1 MPVRSTA
8 DDSGCGQPCVLTS
21 HLAIVVSCKVSD
33 PCAAAGPVI
42 KGSDTAVDGC
52 AKVDREP
59 RSALLIFDILL
70 GVGPPVRILKISS
83 GDRELS
89 LSRFPLI
96 SLSEGPGRARP
107 EQVISSPHTHV
118 SP

>member
-1 MPVRSTA
+1 
-8 DDSGCGQPCVLTS
+8 
-21 HLAIVVSCKVSD
+21 VSD

-70 GVGPPVRILKISS
+70 VSECAGSIDPWTL
-83 GDRELS
+83 LS
-89 LSRFPLI
+89 PT
-96 SLSEGPGRARP
+96 G
-107 EQVISSPHTHV
+107 
-118 SP
+118 